1 MLGSQGFSSAT
12 RKSAKIKVPFF
23 PIKPW
28 SDKDRPLRSKLV
40 FDLDG
45 NGISGRY
52 YKLLASKS
60 VPLKQTLLREWHD
73 ERLVPWVHYIPISQ
87 GMEEVPEIVAYLTG
101 TETGERLAR
110 QVAEEGRQWFGK
122 ALREVDR
129 GVYIYRLF
137 LELARLQDVEREGWE

>member
-1 MLGSQGFSSAT
+1 M
-12 RKSAKIKVPFF
+12 
-23 PIKPW
+23 
-28 SDKDRPLRSKLV
+28 

-87 GMEEVPEIVAYLTG
+87 GMEEVPEIAAYLTG
-101 TETGERLAR
+101 TEMGEELAR
-110 QVAEEGRQWFGK
+110 AVAEGGSEWFGRP
-122 ALREVDR
+122 LREVDR
-129 GVYIYRLF
+129 GVYMYRLF
-137 LELARLQDVEREGWE
+137 LELARLQDGERPGWE